1 MIRLFNKETKGLI
14 GTIVEADL
22 DTLVDLLEE
31 EDSEDTDYYLTPDT
45 IDLLQAQGAS
55 AQLVSMLKQALG
67 DSEGVEIMWERS

>member
-1 MIRLFNKETKGLI
+1 MIRLLNKETKRLI

-31 EDSEDTDYYLTPDT
+31 EDAEDTDYYLTPGT
-45 IDLLQAQGAS
+45 IDMLEAQGAS

-67 DSEGVEIMWERS
+67 KPEGIEIMWERS